1 MAYGIAKTQKGS
13 NTQKAE
19 DQKNIRGKI
28 KRNALVRFNI
38 FGKMVT
44 WEEEKDPEMKQK

>member
-19 DQKNIRGKI
+19 DQKNQMYHHSHVGTD
-28 KRNALVRFNI
+28 A
-38 FGKMVT
+38 
-44 WEEEKDPEMKQK
+44 